1 MYKMKKNCFKNF
13 MSGQFIMKMILM
25 LVAVVTGGGMMAVAD
40 LVEPQIGDE
49 GVNPASKETVAAKE
63 PVDPNANDRL
73 SPGGNKDG
81 QELTGSQASSTQLR
95 EGGLLDKEWDSEIV
109 KFYPFKTPLL
119 SIVRRMAKTVNIKNW
134 SISHQ
139 RVGGET
145 LDGQVI
151 QKIETADTIEINS
164 TNFSGSIRPFYK
176 GTTVFASGVSGYAPG
191 SQTKTE
197 GTLMLYVIEANG
209 KKAVMQ
215 AVNGKPKVSG
225 DTRDNLDNMT
235 CPEIPVGTTFLAGAS
250 AASESQLT
258 ITPENFQPRE
268 KEVYVQKKLL
278 NIVFTDDYEKVKKEQ
293 PITVADLKTDAI
305 IKYNLRA
312 ERTYLLGCKSRFKA
326 ETGDGQIED
335 VYTSEGIINQLTNTY
350 SIGDTYT
357 LGDMIAISKLQFTEF
372 SENDR
377 CFAFCGK
384 NAIERLENI
393 KLEGSHQNDFINHN
407 EFDLTF
413 KRFKDTFGSIDFV
426 WTQTLDLMG
435 MSDFMVIFDPKASR
449 RYVKI
454 GKKEQTNDMSKGGGE
469 VRDAKRWIH
478 QEADSVALRGYN
490 SILVGPADKIAKI
503 ATESLGA
510 IISAKELPKTPSKGM
525 KVALTQDYTL
535 KGANSPTDD
544 VKYEAGTVLYYTGT
558 AWTLYA
564 GQDTAQ

>member
-1 MYKMKKNCFKNF
+1 MNYFSFQSVLKMV
-13 MSGQFIMKMILM
+13 LM
-25 LVAVVTGGGMMAVAD
+25 LLAVATGGGVLALAD
-40 LVEPQIGDE
+40 NVEPQIGNE
-49 GVNPASKETVAAKE
+49 GVEPASKETVVAKE
-63 PVDPNANDRL
+63 PVNPDTNDRL
-73 SPGGNKDG
+73 SPGGKKDG
-81 QELTGSQASSTQLR
+81 QDLTGSQASSTQLR

-109 KFYPFKTPLL
+109 KFYPFKTPIL

-134 SISHQ
+134 SVSHQ

-145 LDGQVI
+145 LDGQVT
-151 QKIETADTIEINS
+151 QKIVAGDTVEINS
-164 TNFSGSIRPFYK
+164 TNFSSSIRPFYK
-176 GTTVFASGVSGYAPG
+176 GTTVIVSGVPGYKEG
-191 SQTKTE
+191 SKTKTE

-215 AVNGKPKVSG
+215 AVNGIPKNEG
-225 DTRDNLDNMT
+225 DTRENLDNMT
-235 CPEIPVGTTFLAGAS
+235 CPEIPVGTTLLAAS
-250 AASESQLT
+250 SATSESQLT

-268 KEVYVQKKLL
+268 KSVYVQKKLL

-312 ERTYLLGCKSRFKA
+312 ERTYLMGIKSRFKA

-350 SIGDTYT
+350 AIGDEYT
-357 LGDMIAISKLQFTEF
+357 LSDLIAISKLQFTEF

-407 EFDLTF
+407 EFDLSF
-413 KRFKDTFGSIDFV
+413 KRFKDTFGSLDFI
-426 WTQTLDLMG
+426 WAQTLDLMG

-454 GKKEQTNDMSKGGGE
+454 GKREQTNDMSKGGGE

-490 SILVGPADKIAKI
+490 SILVGPASKINKI

-510 IISAKELPKTPSKGM
+510 IISAAKLPATPAKGM
-525 KVALTQDYTL
+525 KVALTKDYVNGET
-535 KGANSPTDD
+535 T
-544 VKYEAGTVLYYTGT
+544 YEAGTVYYYDGS
-558 AWTLYA
+558 AWSVYA
-564 GQDTAQ
+564 GQDVAA

>member
-1 MYKMKKNCFKNF
+1 MKKVMNYFSF
-13 MSGQFIMKMILM
+13 QSVLKMVLM
-25 LVAVVTGGGMMAVAD
+25 LLAVATGGGVLALAD
-40 LVEPQIGDE
+40 NVEPQIGNE
-49 GVNPASKETVAAKE
+49 GVEPASKETVEAKE
-63 PVDPNANDRL
+63 PVNPDTNDRL
-73 SPGGNKDG
+73 SPGDKKDG
-81 QELTGSQASSTQLR
+81 QDLTGSQASSTQLR

-109 KFYPFKTPLL
+109 KFYPFKTPIL
-119 SIVRRMAKTVNIKNW
+119 SIIRRMAKTVNIKNW
-134 SISHQ
+134 SVSHK

-145 LDGQVI
+145 LDGQVT
-151 QKIETADTIEINS
+151 QKIVAGDTVEINS

-176 GTTVFASGVSGYAPG
+176 GTTVFASGVPGYKEG
-191 SQTKTE
+191 SKTKTE

-215 AVNGKPKVSG
+215 AVNGIPKNEG
-225 DTRDNLDNMT
+225 DTRENLDNMT
-235 CPEIPVGTTFLAGAS
+235 CPEIPVGTTLLAASS

-268 KEVYVQKKLL
+268 KSVYVQKKLL

-312 ERTYLLGCKSRFKA
+312 ERTYLMGIKSRFKA

-350 SIGDTYT
+350 AIGDEYT
-357 LGDMIAISKLQFTEF
+357 LSDLIAISKLQFTEF

-393 KLEGSHQNDFINHN
+393 KLEGSHQNNFINHN
-407 EFDLTF
+407 EFDLSF
-413 KRFKDTFGSIDFV
+413 KRFKDTFGSLDFI
-426 WTQTLDLMG
+426 WAQTLDLMG

-454 GKKEQTNDMSKGGGE
+454 GKREQTNDMSKGGGE

-490 SILVGPADKIAKI
+490 SILVGPASKINKI

-510 IISAKELPKTPSKGM
+510 IISAAKLPATPAKGM
-525 KVALTQDYTL
+525 KVALTKDYVNGET
-535 KGANSPTDD
+535 T
-544 VKYEAGTVLYYTGT
+544 YEAGTVYYYDGS
-558 AWTLYA
+558 AWSVYA
-564 GQDTAQ
+564 GQDVAA

>member
-1 MYKMKKNCFKNF
+1 MNYFSFQSVLKMV
-13 MSGQFIMKMILM
+13 LM
-25 LVAVVTGGGMMAVAD
+25 LLAVATGGGVLALAD
-40 LVEPQIGDE
+40 NVEPQIGNE
-49 GVNPASKETVAAKE
+49 GVEPASKETVEAKE
-63 PVDPNANDRL
+63 PVNPDTNDRL
-73 SPGGNKDG
+73 SPGGKKDG
-81 QELTGSQASSTQLR
+81 QDLTGSQASSTQLR
-95 EGGLLDKEWDSEIV
+95 EGGLLEKEWDSEIV
-109 KFYPFKTPLL
+109 KFYPFKTPIL
-119 SIVRRMAKTVNIKNW
+119 SIVRQMAKTVNIKNW
-134 SISHQ
+134 SVSHQ

-145 LDGQVI
+145 LDGQVT
-151 QKIETADTIEINS
+151 QKIVAGDTVEINS

-176 GTTVFASGVSGYAPG
+176 GTTVIVSGVPGYKEG
-191 SQTKTE
+191 SKTKTE

-215 AVNGKPKVSG
+215 AVNGIPKNEG
-225 DTRDNLDNMT
+225 DTRENLDNMT
-235 CPEIPVGTTFLAGAS
+235 CPEIPVGTTLLAASS

-268 KEVYVQKKLL
+268 KSVYVQKKLL

-312 ERTYLLGCKSRFKA
+312 ERTYLMGIKSRFKA

-350 SIGDTYT
+350 AIGDEYT
-357 LGDMIAISKLQFTEF
+357 LSDLIAISKLQFTEF
-372 SENDR
+372 SENNR

-384 NAIERLENI
+384 NAIERLENV

-407 EFDLTF
+407 EFDLSF
-413 KRFKDTFGSIDFV
+413 KRFKDTFGSIDFI
-426 WTQTLDLMG
+426 WAQTLDLMG
-435 MSDFMVIFDPKASR
+435 LSDFMVIFDPKASR

-454 GKKEQTNDMSKGGGE
+454 GKREQTNDMSKGGGE

-490 SILVGPADKIAKI
+490 SILVGPASKINKI

-510 IISAKELPKTPSKGM
+510 IISAAKLPATPAKGM
-525 KVALTQDYTL
+525 KVALTKDYVN
-535 KGANSPTDD
+535 GATT
-544 VKYEAGTVLYYTGT
+544 YEAGTVYYYDGS
-558 AWTLYA
+558 AWSVYA
-564 GQDTAQ
+564 GQDVAS

>member
-1 MYKMKKNCFKNF
+1 MKKVMNYFSF
-13 MSGQFIMKMILM
+13 QSVLKMVLM
-25 LVAVVTGGGMMAVAD
+25 LLAVATGGGVLALAD
-40 LVEPQIGDE
+40 NVEPQIGNE
-49 GVNPASKETVAAKE
+49 GVEPASKETVKAKE
-63 PVDPNANDRL
+63 PVNPDTNDRL
-73 SPGGNKDG
+73 SPGDKKDG
-81 QELTGSQASSTQLR
+81 QDLTGSQASSTQLR

-109 KFYPFKTPLL
+109 KFYPFKTPIL

-134 SISHQ
+134 SVSHQ

-145 LDGQVI
+145 LDGQVT
-151 QKIETADTIEINS
+151 QKIVAGDTVEINS

-176 GTTVFASGVSGYAPG
+176 GTTVIVSGVPGYKEG
-191 SQTKTE
+191 SKTKTE

-215 AVNGKPKVSG
+215 AVNGIPKNEG
-225 DTRDNLDNMT
+225 DTRENLDNMT
-235 CPEIPVGTTFLAGAS
+235 CPEIPVGTTLLAASS

-268 KEVYVQKKLL
+268 KSVYVQKKLL

-312 ERTYLLGCKSRFKA
+312 ERTYLMGIKSRFKA

-350 SIGDTYT
+350 AIGDEYT
-357 LGDMIAISKLQFTEF
+357 LSDLIAISKLQFTEF

-407 EFDLTF
+407 EFDLSF
-413 KRFKDTFGSIDFV
+413 KRFKDTFGSLDFI
-426 WTQTLDLMG
+426 WAQTLDLMG

-454 GKKEQTNDMSKGGGE
+454 GKREQTNDMSKGGGE

-490 SILVGPADKIAKI
+490 SILVGPASKINKI

-510 IISAKELPKTPSKGM
+510 IISAAKLPATPAKGM
-525 KVALTQDYTL
+525 KVALTKDYVNGET
-535 KGANSPTDD
+535 T
-544 VKYEAGTVLYYTGT
+544 YEAGTVYYYDGS
-558 AWTLYA
+558 AWSVYA
-564 GQDTAQ
+564 GQDVAA

>member
-1 MYKMKKNCFKNF
+1 MNYFSFQSVLKMV
-13 MSGQFIMKMILM
+13 LM
-25 LVAVVTGGGMMAVAD
+25 LLAVATGGGVLALAGN
-40 LVEPQIGDE
+40 VEPQIGNE
-49 GVNPASKETVAAKE
+49 GVEPASKETVEAKE
-63 PVDPNANDRL
+63 PVNPEGNDRL
-73 SPGGNKDG
+73 SPGGKKDG
-81 QELTGSQASSTQLR
+81 QDLTGSQASSTQLR

-109 KFYPFKTPLL
+109 KFYPFKTPIL

-134 SISHQ
+134 SVSHQ

-145 LDGQVI
+145 LDGQVT
-151 QKIETADTIEINS
+151 QKIVAGDTVEINS

-176 GTTVFASGVSGYAPG
+176 GTTVIVSGVPGYKEG
-191 SQTKTE
+191 SKTKTE
-197 GTLMLYVIEANG
+197 GTLMLYVIESNG

-215 AVNGKPKVSG
+215 AVNGIPKNEG
-225 DTRDNLDNMT
+225 DTRENLDNMT
-235 CPEIPVGTTFLAGAS
+235 CPEIPVGTTLLAASS

-268 KEVYVQKKLL
+268 KSVYVQKKLL

-312 ERTYLLGCKSRFKA
+312 ERTYLMGIKSRFKA

-350 SIGDTYT
+350 AIGDEYT
-357 LGDMIAISKLQFTEF
+357 LSDLIAISKLQFTEF

-377 CFAFCGK
+377 CFVFCGK

-407 EFDLTF
+407 EFDLSF
-413 KRFKDTFGSIDFV
+413 KRFKDTFGSLDFI
-426 WTQTLDLMG
+426 WAQTLDLMG

-454 GKKEQTNDMSKGGGE
+454 GKREQTNDMSKGGGE

-490 SILVGPADKIAKI
+490 SILVGPASKINKI

-510 IISAKELPKTPSKGM
+510 IISAAELPATPTKGM
-525 KVALTQDYTL
+525 KVALTKDYT
-535 KGANSPTDD
+535 KGETT
-544 VKYEAGTVLYYTGT
+544 YEAGTVYYYDGS
-558 AWTLYA
+558 AWSVYA
-564 GQDTAQ
+564 GQDVAA

>member
-1 MYKMKKNCFKNF
+1 MKKVMNYF
-13 MSGQFIMKMILM
+13 SLQSVLKMVLM
-25 LVAVVTGGGMMAVAD
+25 LLAVVTGGGVLALAD
-40 LVEPQIGDE
+40 NVEPQIGNE
-49 GVNPASKETVAAKE
+49 GVEPASKETVKAKE
-63 PVDPNANDRL
+63 PVNPDTNDRL
-73 SPGGNKDG
+73 SPGGKKDG
-81 QELTGSQASSTQLR
+81 QDLTGSQASSTQLR
-95 EGGLLDKEWDSEIV
+95 EGGLLEKEWDSEIV
-109 KFYPFKTPLL
+109 KFYPFKTPIL
-119 SIVRRMAKTVNIKNW
+119 SIVRQMAKTVNIKNW
-134 SISHQ
+134 SVSHQ

-145 LDGQVI
+145 LDGQVT
-151 QKIETADTIEINS
+151 QKIVAGDTVEINS

-176 GTTVFASGVSGYAPG
+176 GTTVIVSGVPGYKEG
-191 SQTKTE
+191 SKTKTE
-197 GTLMLYVIEANG
+197 GTLMLYVIESNG

-215 AVNGKPKVSG
+215 AVNGMPKNEG
-225 DTRDNLDNMT
+225 DTRENLDNMT
-235 CPEIPVGTTFLAGAS
+235 CPEIPVGTTLLAASS

-268 KEVYVQKKLL
+268 KSVYVQKKLL

-312 ERTYLLGCKSRFKA
+312 ERTYLMGIKSRFKA

-350 SIGDTYT
+350 AIGDEYT
-357 LGDMIAISKLQFTEF
+357 LSDMIAISKLQFTEF
-372 SENDR
+372 SENNR

-407 EFDLTF
+407 EFDLSF
-413 KRFKDTFGSIDFV
+413 KRFKDTFGSIDFI
-426 WTQTLDLMG
+426 WAQTLDLMG
-435 MSDFMVIFDPKASR
+435 LSDFMVIFDPKASR

-454 GKKEQTNDMSKGGGE
+454 GKREQTNDMSKGGGE

-490 SILVGPADKIAKI
+490 SILVGPASKINKI

-510 IISAKELPKTPSKGM
+510 IISAAKLPATPAKGM
-525 KVALTQDYTL
+525 KVALTKDYVNGGT
-535 KGANSPTDD
+535 T
-544 VKYEAGTVLYYTGT
+544 YEAGTVYYYDGS
-558 AWTLYA
+558 AWSIYA
-564 GQDTAQ
+564 GQDVAA

>member
-40 LVEPQIGDE
+40 LVEPQIGNE

-63 PVDPNANDRL
+63 PVDPKANDRL

-81 QELTGSQASSTQLR
+81 QDLTGSQASSTQLR

-145 LDGQVI
+145 LDGQII

-350 SIGDTYT
+350 SIGNTYT

-535 KGANSPTDD
+535 KGSNSPTDD

>member
-1 MYKMKKNCFKNF
+1 MKKVMNYFSF
-13 MSGQFIMKMILM
+13 QSVLKMALM
-25 LVAVVTGGGMMAVAD
+25 LLAVATGGGVLALAD
-40 LVEPQIGDE
+40 NVEPQIGNE
-49 GVNPASKETVAAKE
+49 GVEPASKETVEAKE
-63 PVDPNANDRL
+63 PVNPDTNDRL
-73 SPGGNKDG
+73 SPGGKKDG
-81 QELTGSQASSTQLR
+81 QDLTGSQASSTQLR

-109 KFYPFKTPLL
+109 KFYPFKTPIL

-134 SISHQ
+134 SVSHQ

-145 LDGQVI
+145 LDGQVT
-151 QKIETADTIEINS
+151 QKIVAGDTVEINS

-176 GTTVFASGVSGYAPG
+176 GTTVIVSGVPGYKEG
-191 SQTKTE
+191 SKTKTE

-215 AVNGKPKVSG
+215 AVNGIPKNEG
-225 DTRDNLDNMT
+225 DTRENLDNMT
-235 CPEIPVGTTFLAGAS
+235 CPEIPVGTTLLAAS
-250 AASESQLT
+250 SATSESQLT

-268 KEVYVQKKLL
+268 KSVYVQKKLL

-312 ERTYLLGCKSRFKA
+312 ERTYLMGIKSRFKA

-350 SIGDTYT
+350 AIGDEYT
-357 LGDMIAISKLQFTEF
+357 LSDLIAISKLQFTEF

-407 EFDLTF
+407 EFDLSF
-413 KRFKDTFGSIDFV
+413 KRFKDTFGSLDFI
-426 WTQTLDLMG
+426 WAQTLDLMG

-454 GKKEQTNDMSKGGGE
+454 GKREQTNDMSKGGGE

-490 SILVGPADKIAKI
+490 SILVGPASKINKI

-510 IISAKELPKTPSKGM
+510 IISAAKLPATPAKGM
-525 KVALTQDYTL
+525 KVALTKDYVNGET
-535 KGANSPTDD
+535 T
-544 VKYEAGTVLYYTGT
+544 YEAGTVYYYDGS
-558 AWTLYA
+558 AWSVYA
-564 GQDTAQ
+564 GQDVAA

>member
-1 MYKMKKNCFKNF
+1 MKKVMNYFSF
-13 MSGQFIMKMILM
+13 QSVLKMVLM
-25 LVAVVTGGGMMAVAD
+25 LLAVATGGGVLALAD
-40 LVEPQIGDE
+40 NVEPQIGNE
-49 GVNPASKETVAAKE
+49 GVEPASKETVEAKE
-63 PVDPNANDRL
+63 PVNPDTNDRL
-73 SPGGNKDG
+73 SPGGKKDG
-81 QELTGSQASSTQLR
+81 QDLTGSQASSTQLR

-109 KFYPFKTPLL
+109 KFYPFKTPIL

-134 SISHQ
+134 SVSHQ

-145 LDGQVI
+145 LDGQVT
-151 QKIETADTIEINS
+151 QKIVAGDTVEINS

-176 GTTVFASGVSGYAPG
+176 GTTVIVSGVPGYKEG
-191 SQTKTE
+191 SKTKTE

-215 AVNGKPKVSG
+215 AVNGIPKNEG
-225 DTRDNLDNMT
+225 DTRENLDNMT
-235 CPEIPVGTTFLAGAS
+235 CPEIPVGTTLLAASS

-268 KEVYVQKKLL
+268 KSVYVQKKLL

-312 ERTYLLGCKSRFKA
+312 ERTYLMGIKSRFKA

-350 SIGDTYT
+350 AIGDEYT
-357 LGDMIAISKLQFTEF
+357 LSDLIAISKLQFTEF

-407 EFDLTF
+407 EFDLSF
-413 KRFKDTFGSIDFV
+413 KRFKDTFGSLDFI
-426 WTQTLDLMG
+426 WAQTLDLMG

-454 GKKEQTNDMSKGGGE
+454 GKREQTNDMSKGGGE

-490 SILVGPADKIAKI
+490 SILVGPASKINKI

-510 IISAKELPKTPSKGM
+510 IISAAKLPATPAEGM
-525 KVALTQDYTL
+525 KVALTKDYVNGET
-535 KGANSPTDD
+535 T
-544 VKYEAGTVLYYTGT
+544 YEAGTVYYYDGS
-558 AWTLYA
+558 AWSVYA
-564 GQDTAQ
+564 GQDVAA

>member
-1 MYKMKKNCFKNF
+1 MKKNCFKNF

-25 LVAVVTGGGMMAVAD
+25 LVAVVTGGGIMAAAD

-73 SPGGNKDG
+73 SPGGKKDG
-81 QELTGSQASSTQLR
+81 QDLTGSQASSTQLR

-145 LDGQVI
+145 LDGQTI

-176 GTTVFASGVSGYAPG
+176 GTTVFASGVPGYAAG

-426 WTQTLDLMG
+426 WTQTLDLLG

-503 ATESLGA
+503 ATESLNA

-535 KGANSPTDD
+535 KGTNSPDDD

>member
-1 MYKMKKNCFKNF
+1 MKKVINYFSDN
-13 MSGQFIMKMILM
+13 QFICKMILM
-25 LVAVVTGGGMMAVAD
+25 LLAVATGGGMLAMAD
-40 LVEPQIGDE
+40 NVEPQIGDE
-49 GVNPASKETVAAKE
+49 GVNPASKETVEAKE
-63 PVDPNANDRL
+63 PVDPAANDRL
-73 SPGGNKDG
+73 SPGGKKDG
-81 QELTGSQASSTQLR
+81 QDLTGSQASSTQLR
-95 EGGLLDKEWDSEIV
+95 EGGLLDKEWDTEIV
-109 KFYPFKTPLL
+109 KFYPYKTPLL

-134 SISHQ
+134 NVSHQ

-145 LDGQVI
+145 LDGQI
-151 QKIETADTIEINS
+151 TTKITSADTIEINS
-164 TNFSGSIRPFYK
+164 NNFSGSIRPFYK
-176 GTTVFASGVSGYAPG
+176 GTTVFASGVAGYAEG
-191 SQTKTE
+191 SQTKRE

-215 AVNGKPKVSG
+215 AVNGKPKNPG
-225 DTRDNLDNMT
+225 DTRINLDNMT
-235 CPEIPVGTTFLAGAS
+235 CPDIPVGTIFLAGAS

-312 ERTYLLGCKSRFKA
+312 ERTYLMGVKSRFKA

-335 VYTSEGIINQLTNTY
+335 VFTSEGIINQLTNTY
-350 SIGDTYT
+350 AIGDTYT
-357 LGDMIAISKLQFTEF
+357 LGDLIAISKLQFTEF

-413 KRFKDTFGSIDFV
+413 KRFKDTFGTIDFV

-435 MSDFMVIFDPKASR
+435 MSDFIVIFDPKASR

-454 GKKEQTNDMSKGGGE
+454 GKREQTNDMSKGGGE

-490 SILVGPADKIAKI
+490 SILVGPSAKISQI

-510 IISAKELPKTPSKGM
+510 IISSSTLPATPSKGM
-525 KVALTQDYTL
+525 KVALTKDYTL
-535 KGANSPTDD
+535 KGSNSPTDD
-544 VKYEAGTVLYYTGT
+544 VKYEAGTVLYYSGT
-558 AWTLYA
+558 AWTLYT

>member
-1 MYKMKKNCFKNF
+1 MKKVMNYFSF
-13 MSGQFIMKMILM
+13 QSVLKMVLM
-25 LVAVVTGGGMMAVAD
+25 LLAVATGGGVLALAD
-40 LVEPQIGDE
+40 NVEPQIGNE
-49 GVNPASKETVAAKE
+49 GVEPASKETVEAKE
-63 PVDPNANDRL
+63 PVNPDTNDRL
-73 SPGGNKDG
+73 SPGGKKDG
-81 QELTGSQASSTQLR
+81 QDLTGSQASSTQLR

-109 KFYPFKTPLL
+109 KFYPFKTPIL

-134 SISHQ
+134 SVSHQ

-145 LDGQVI
+145 LDGQVT
-151 QKIETADTIEINS
+151 QKIVAGDTVEINS

-176 GTTVFASGVSGYAPG
+176 GTTVIVSGVPGYKEG
-191 SQTKTE
+191 SKTKTE

-215 AVNGKPKVSG
+215 AVNGIPKNEG
-225 DTRDNLDNMT
+225 DTRENLDNMT
-235 CPEIPVGTTFLAGAS
+235 CPEIPVGTTLLAASS

-268 KEVYVQKKLL
+268 KSVYVQKKLL

-312 ERTYLLGCKSRFKA
+312 ERTYLMGIKSRFKA

-350 SIGDTYT
+350 AIGNEYT
-357 LGDMIAISKLQFTEF
+357 LSDLIAISKLQFTEF

-407 EFDLTF
+407 EFDLSF
-413 KRFKDTFGSIDFV
+413 KRFKDTFGSLDFI
-426 WTQTLDLMG
+426 WAQTLDLMG

-454 GKKEQTNDMSKGGGE
+454 GKREQTNDMSKGGGE

-490 SILVGPADKIAKI
+490 SILVGPAGKINKI

-510 IISAKELPKTPSKGM
+510 IISAAKLPATPAKGM
-525 KVALTQDYTL
+525 KVALTKDYVNGET
-535 KGANSPTDD
+535 T
-544 VKYEAGTVLYYTGT
+544 YEAGTVYYYDGSV
-558 AWTLYA
+558 WSVYA
-564 GQDTAQ
+564 GQDVAA

>member
-1 MYKMKKNCFKNF
+1 MNYFSFQSVLKMV
-13 MSGQFIMKMILM
+13 LM
-25 LVAVVTGGGMMAVAD
+25 LLAVATGGGVLALAD
-40 LVEPQIGDE
+40 NVEPQIGNE
-49 GVNPASKETVAAKE
+49 GVEPASKETVEAKE
-63 PVDPNANDRL
+63 PVNPDTNDRL
-73 SPGGNKDG
+73 SPGGKKDG
-81 QELTGSQASSTQLR
+81 QDLTGSQASSTQLR

-109 KFYPFKTPLL
+109 KFYPFKTPIL

-134 SISHQ
+134 SVSHQ

-145 LDGQVI
+145 LDGQVT
-151 QKIETADTIEINS
+151 QKIVAGDTVEINS

-176 GTTVFASGVSGYAPG
+176 GTTVIVSGVPGYKEG
-191 SQTKTE
+191 SKTKTE

-215 AVNGKPKVSG
+215 AVNGIPKNEG
-225 DTRDNLDNMT
+225 DTRENLDNMT
-235 CPEIPVGTTFLAGAS
+235 CPEIPVGTTLLAASS

-258 ITPENFQPRE
+258 ITPENFQPRG
-268 KEVYVQKKLL
+268 KSAYVQKKLL

-312 ERTYLLGCKSRFKA
+312 ERTYLMGIKSRFKA

-350 SIGDTYT
+350 AIGDEYT
-357 LGDMIAISKLQFTEF
+357 LSDLIAISKLQFTEF

-407 EFDLTF
+407 EFDLSF
-413 KRFKDTFGSIDFV
+413 KRFKDTFGSLDFI
-426 WTQTLDLMG
+426 WAQTLDLMG

-454 GKKEQTNDMSKGGGE
+454 GKREQTNDMSKGGGE

-490 SILVGPADKIAKI
+490 SILVGPASKINKI

-510 IISAKELPKTPSKGM
+510 IISAAELPATPAKGM
-525 KVALTQDYTL
+525 KVALTKDYVNGET
-535 KGANSPTDD
+535 T
-544 VKYEAGTVLYYTGT
+544 YEAGTVYYYDGS
-558 AWTLYA
+558 AWSVYA
-564 GQDTAQ
+564 GQDVAA

>member
-1 MYKMKKNCFKNF
+1 MKKVMNYFSF
-13 MSGQFIMKMILM
+13 QSVLKMVLM
-25 LVAVVTGGGMMAVAD
+25 LLAVVTGGGVLALAD
-40 LVEPQIGDE
+40 NVEPQIGNE
-49 GVNPASKETVAAKE
+49 GVEPASKETVDAKE
-63 PVDPNANDRL
+63 PVNPEGNDRL
-73 SPGGNKDG
+73 SPGGKKDG
-81 QELTGSQASSTQLR
+81 QDLTGSQASSTQLR

-109 KFYPFKTPLL
+109 KFYPFKTPIL

-134 SISHQ
+134 SVSHQ

-145 LDGQVI
+145 LDGQVT
-151 QKIETADTIEINS
+151 QKIVAGDTVEINS

-176 GTTVFASGVSGYAPG
+176 GTTVIVSGVAGYKEG
-191 SQTKTE
+191 SKTKTE
-197 GTLMLYVIEANG
+197 GTLMLYVIESNG

-215 AVNGKPKVSG
+215 AVNGIPKNEG
-225 DTRDNLDNMT
+225 DTRENLDNMT
-235 CPEIPVGTTFLAGAS
+235 CPEIPVGTTLLAASS

-268 KEVYVQKKLL
+268 KSVYVQKKLL

-312 ERTYLLGCKSRFKA
+312 ERTYLMGIKSRFKA

-350 SIGDTYT
+350 AIGDEYT
-357 LGDMIAISKLQFTEF
+357 LSDLIAISKLQFTEF

-407 EFDLTF
+407 EFDLSF
-413 KRFKDTFGSIDFV
+413 KRFKDTFGSLDFI
-426 WTQTLDLMG
+426 WAQTLDLMG

-454 GKKEQTNDMSKGGGE
+454 GKREQTNDMSKGGGE

-490 SILVGPADKIAKI
+490 SILVGPASKINKI

-510 IISAKELPKTPSKGM
+510 IISAAKLPDTPTKGM
-525 KVALTQDYTL
+525 KVALTKDYT
-535 KGANSPTDD
+535 KGETT
-544 VKYEAGTVLYYTGT
+544 YEAGTVYYYDGS
-558 AWTLYA
+558 AWSVYA
-564 GQDTAQ
+564 GQDVAA

>member
-1 MYKMKKNCFKNF
+1 MNYFSFQSVLKMV
-13 MSGQFIMKMILM
+13 LM
-25 LVAVVTGGGMMAVAD
+25 LLAVVTGGGVLALAD
-40 LVEPQIGDE
+40 NVEPQIGNE
-49 GVNPASKETVAAKE
+49 GVEPASKETVEAKE
-63 PVDPNANDRL
+63 PVNPEGNDRL
-73 SPGGNKDG
+73 SPGGKKDG
-81 QELTGSQASSTQLR
+81 QDLTGSQASSAQLR

-109 KFYPFKTPLL
+109 KFYPFKTPIL

-134 SISHQ
+134 YVSHQ

-145 LDGQVI
+145 LDGQVT
-151 QKIETADTIEINS
+151 QKIVAGDTVEINS

-176 GTTVFASGVSGYAPG
+176 GTTVIVSGVPGYKEG
-191 SQTKTE
+191 SKTKTE

-215 AVNGKPKVSG
+215 AVNGIPKNEG
-225 DTRDNLDNMT
+225 DTRENLDNMT
-235 CPEIPVGTTFLAGAS
+235 CPEIPVGTTLLAASS

-268 KEVYVQKKLL
+268 KSVYVQKKLL

-312 ERTYLLGCKSRFKA
+312 ERTYLMGIKSRFKA

-350 SIGDTYT
+350 AIGDEYT
-357 LGDMIAISKLQFTEF
+357 LSDLIAISKLQFTEF

-407 EFDLTF
+407 EFDLSF
-413 KRFKDTFGSIDFV
+413 KRFKDTFGSLDFI
-426 WTQTLDLMG
+426 WAQTLDLMG

-454 GKKEQTNDMSKGGGE
+454 GKREQTNDMSKGGGE

-490 SILVGPADKIAKI
+490 SILVGPASKINKI

-510 IISAKELPKTPSKGM
+510 IISAAKLPDTPTKGM
-525 KVALTQDYTL
+525 KVALTKDYT
-535 KGANSPTDD
+535 KGETT
-544 VKYEAGTVLYYTGT
+544 YEAGTVYYYDGS
-558 AWTLYA
+558 AWSVYA
-564 GQDTAQ
+564 GQDVAA

>member
-1 MYKMKKNCFKNF
+1 MKKVMNYFSF
-13 MSGQFIMKMILM
+13 QSVLKMVLM
-25 LVAVVTGGGMMAVAD
+25 LLAVVTGGGVLALAD
-40 LVEPQIGDE
+40 NVEPQIGNE
-49 GVNPASKETVAAKE
+49 GVEPASKETVEAKE
-63 PVDPNANDRL
+63 PVNPEGNDRL
-73 SPGGNKDG
+73 SPGGKKDG
-81 QELTGSQASSTQLR
+81 QDLTGSQASSTQLR

-109 KFYPFKTPLL
+109 KFYPFKTPIL

-134 SISHQ
+134 SVSHQ

-145 LDGQVI
+145 LDGQVT
-151 QKIETADTIEINS
+151 QKIAAGDTVEINS

-176 GTTVFASGVSGYAPG
+176 GTTVIVSGVAGYKEG
-191 SQTKTE
+191 SKTKTE

-215 AVNGKPKVSG
+215 AVNGIPKNEG
-225 DTRDNLDNMT
+225 DTRENLDNMT
-235 CPEIPVGTTFLAGAS
+235 CPEIPVGTTLLAASS

-268 KEVYVQKKLL
+268 KSVYVQKKLL

-312 ERTYLLGCKSRFKA
+312 ERTYLMGIKSRFKA

-350 SIGDTYT
+350 AIGDEYT
-357 LGDMIAISKLQFTEF
+357 LSDLIAISKLQFTEF

-407 EFDLTF
+407 EFDLSF
-413 KRFKDTFGSIDFV
+413 KRFKDTFGSLDFI
-426 WTQTLDLMG
+426 WAQTLDLMG

-454 GKKEQTNDMSKGGGE
+454 GKREQTNDMSKGGGE

-490 SILVGPADKIAKI
+490 SILVGPASKINKI

-510 IISAKELPKTPSKGM
+510 IISAAKLPDTPTKGM
-525 KVALTQDYTL
+525 KVALTKDYT
-535 KGANSPTDD
+535 KGETT
-544 VKYEAGTVLYYTGT
+544 YEAGTVYYYDGS
-558 AWTLYA
+558 AWSVYA
-564 GQDTAQ
+564 GQDVAA

>member
-1 MYKMKKNCFKNF
+1 MNYFSFQSVLKMV
-13 MSGQFIMKMILM
+13 LM
-25 LVAVVTGGGMMAVAD
+25 LLAVATGGGVLALAD
-40 LVEPQIGDE
+40 NVEPQIGNE
-49 GVNPASKETVAAKE
+49 GVEPASKETVDAKE
-63 PVDPNANDRL
+63 PVNPDTNDRL
-73 SPGGNKDG
+73 SPGGKKDG
-81 QELTGSQASSTQLR
+81 QDLTGSQASSTQLR

-109 KFYPFKTPLL
+109 KFYPFKTPIL

-134 SISHQ
+134 SVSHQ

-145 LDGQVI
+145 LDGQVT
-151 QKIETADTIEINS
+151 QKIVAGDTVEINS

-176 GTTVFASGVSGYAPG
+176 GTTVIVSGVPGYKEG
-191 SQTKTE
+191 SKTKTE

-215 AVNGKPKVSG
+215 AVNGIPKNEG
-225 DTRDNLDNMT
+225 DTRENLDNMT
-235 CPEIPVGTTFLAGAS
+235 CPEIPVGTTLLAASS

-268 KEVYVQKKLL
+268 KSVYVQKKLL

-312 ERTYLLGCKSRFKA
+312 ERTYLMGIKSRFKA

-350 SIGDTYT
+350 AIGDEYT
-357 LGDMIAISKLQFTEF
+357 LSDLIAISKLQFTEF

-407 EFDLTF
+407 EFDLSF
-413 KRFKDTFGSIDFV
+413 KRFKDTFGSLDFI
-426 WTQTLDLMG
+426 WAQTLDLMG

-454 GKKEQTNDMSKGGGE
+454 GKREQTNDMSKGGGE

-490 SILVGPADKIAKI
+490 SILVGPASKINKI

-510 IISAKELPKTPSKGM
+510 IISAAKLPATPAKGM
-525 KVALTQDYTL
+525 KVALTKDYVNGET
-535 KGANSPTDD
+535 T
-544 VKYEAGTVLYYTGT
+544 YEAGTVYYYDGS
-558 AWTLYA
+558 AWSVYA
-564 GQDTAQ
+564 GQDVAA

>member
-1 MYKMKKNCFKNF
+1 MKKNCFKNF

-63 PVDPNANDRL
+63 PVDPKANDRL
-73 SPGGNKDG
+73 SPGRNKDG
-81 QELTGSQASSTQLR
+81 QDLTGSQASSTQLR

-145 LDGQVI
+145 LDGQTI

-176 GTTVFASGVSGYAPG
+176 GTTVFASGVPGYAAG

-225 DTRDNLDNMT
+225 DSRDNLDNMT

-393 KLEGSHQNDFINHN
+393 KLEGNHQNDFINHN

-426 WTQTLDLMG
+426 WTQTLDLLG

-503 ATESLGA
+503 ATESLNA

-535 KGANSPTDD
+535 KGTNSPTDD

>member
-1 MYKMKKNCFKNF
+1 MKKVMNYFSF
-13 MSGQFIMKMILM
+13 QSVLKMVLM
-25 LVAVVTGGGMMAVAD
+25 LLAVATGGGVLALAD
-40 LVEPQIGDE
+40 NVEPQIGNE
-49 GVNPASKETVAAKE
+49 GVEPASKETVKAKE
-63 PVDPNANDRL
+63 PVNPEGNDRL
-73 SPGGNKDG
+73 SPGGKKDG
-81 QELTGSQASSTQLR
+81 QDLTGSQASSTQLR

-109 KFYPFKTPLL
+109 KFYPFKTPIL

-134 SISHQ
+134 SVSHQ

-145 LDGQVI
+145 LDGQVT
-151 QKIETADTIEINS
+151 QKIVAGDTVEINS

-176 GTTVFASGVSGYAPG
+176 GTTVIVSGVPGYKEG
-191 SQTKTE
+191 SKTKTE

-215 AVNGKPKVSG
+215 AVNGIPKNEG
-225 DTRDNLDNMT
+225 DTRENLDNMT
-235 CPEIPVGTTFLAGAS
+235 CPEIPVGTTLLAASS

-268 KEVYVQKKLL
+268 KSVYVQKKLL

-312 ERTYLLGCKSRFKA
+312 ERTYLMGIKSRFKA

-350 SIGDTYT
+350 AIGDEYT
-357 LGDMIAISKLQFTEF
+357 LSDLIAISKLQFTEF

-407 EFDLTF
+407 EFDLSF
-413 KRFKDTFGSIDFV
+413 KRFKDTFGSLDFI
-426 WTQTLDLMG
+426 WAQTLDLMG

-454 GKKEQTNDMSKGGGE
+454 GKREQTNDMSKGGGE

-490 SILVGPADKIAKI
+490 SILVGPASKINKI

-510 IISAKELPKTPSKGM
+510 IISAAELPATPAKGM
-525 KVALTQDYTL
+525 KVALTKDYVNGET
-535 KGANSPTDD
+535 T
-544 VKYEAGTVLYYTGT
+544 YEAGTVYYYDGS
-558 AWTLYA
+558 AWSVYA
-564 GQDTAQ
+564 GQDVAA

>member
-1 MYKMKKNCFKNF
+1 MV
-13 MSGQFIMKMILM
+13 LM
-25 LVAVVTGGGMMAVAD
+25 LLAVVTGGGVLALAD
-40 LVEPQIGDE
+40 NVEPQIGNE
-49 GVNPASKETVAAKE
+49 GVEPASKETVKAKE
-63 PVDPNANDRL
+63 PVNPDTNDRL
-73 SPGGNKDG
+73 SPGGKKDG
-81 QELTGSQASSTQLR
+81 QDLTGSQASSTQLR
-95 EGGLLDKEWDSEIV
+95 EGGLLEKEWDSEIV
-109 KFYPFKTPLL
+109 KFYPFKTPIL
-119 SIVRRMAKTVNIKNW
+119 SIVRQMAKTVNIKNW
-134 SISHQ
+134 SVSHQ

-145 LDGQVI
+145 LDGQVT
-151 QKIETADTIEINS
+151 QKIVAGDTVEINS

-176 GTTVFASGVSGYAPG
+176 GTTVIVSGVPGYKEG
-191 SQTKTE
+191 SKTKTE
-197 GTLMLYVIEANG
+197 GTLMLYVIESNG

-215 AVNGKPKVSG
+215 AVNGMPKNEG
-225 DTRDNLDNMT
+225 DTRENLDNMT
-235 CPEIPVGTTFLAGAS
+235 CPEIPVGTTLLAASS

-268 KEVYVQKKLL
+268 KSVYVQKKLL

-312 ERTYLLGCKSRFKA
+312 ERTYLMGIKSRFKA

-350 SIGDTYT
+350 AIGDEYT
-357 LGDMIAISKLQFTEF
+357 LSDMIAISKLQFTEF
-372 SENDR
+372 SENNR

-407 EFDLTF
+407 EFDLSF
-413 KRFKDTFGSIDFV
+413 KRFKDTFGSIDFI
-426 WTQTLDLMG
+426 WAQTLDLMG
-435 MSDFMVIFDPKASR
+435 LSDFMVIFDPKASR

-454 GKKEQTNDMSKGGGE
+454 GKREQTNDMSKGGGE

-490 SILVGPADKIAKI
+490 SILVGPASKINKI

-510 IISAKELPKTPSKGM
+510 IISAAKLPATPAKGM
-525 KVALTQDYTL
+525 KVALTKDYVNGGT
-535 KGANSPTDD
+535 T
-544 VKYEAGTVLYYTGT
+544 YEAGTVYYYDGS
-558 AWTLYA
+558 AWSIYA
-564 GQDTAQ
+564 GQDVAA

>member
-1 MYKMKKNCFKNF
+1 MKKVMNYFSF
-13 MSGQFIMKMILM
+13 QSVLKMVLM
-25 LVAVVTGGGMMAVAD
+25 LLAVATGGGVLALAD
-40 LVEPQIGDE
+40 NVEPQIGNE
-49 GVNPASKETVAAKE
+49 GVEPASKETVEAKE
-63 PVDPNANDRL
+63 PVNPDTNDRL
-73 SPGGNKDG
+73 SPGGKKDG
-81 QELTGSQASSTQLR
+81 QDLTGSQASSTQLR

-109 KFYPFKTPLL
+109 KFYPFKTPIL

-134 SISHQ
+134 SVSHQ

-145 LDGQVI
+145 LDGQVT
-151 QKIETADTIEINS
+151 QKIVAGDTVEINS

-176 GTTVFASGVSGYAPG
+176 GTTVFVSGVPGYKEG
-191 SQTKTE
+191 SKTKTE

-215 AVNGKPKVSG
+215 AVNGIPKNEG
-225 DTRDNLDNMT
+225 DTRENLDNMT
-235 CPEIPVGTTFLAGAS
+235 CPEIPVGTTLLAASS

-268 KEVYVQKKLL
+268 KSVYVQKKLL

-312 ERTYLLGCKSRFKA
+312 ERTYLMGIKSRFKA

-350 SIGDTYT
+350 AIGDEYT
-357 LGDMIAISKLQFTEF
+357 LSDLIAISKLQFTEF

-407 EFDLTF
+407 EFDLSF
-413 KRFKDTFGSIDFV
+413 KRFKDTFGSLDFI
-426 WTQTLDLMG
+426 WAQTLDLMG

-454 GKKEQTNDMSKGGGE
+454 GKREQTNDMSKGGGE

-490 SILVGPADKIAKI
+490 SILVGPASKINKI

-510 IISAKELPKTPSKGM
+510 IISAAELPATPAKGM
-525 KVALTQDYTL
+525 KVALTKDYVNGET
-535 KGANSPTDD
+535 T
-544 VKYEAGTVLYYTGT
+544 YEAGTVYYYDGS
-558 AWTLYA
+558 AWSVYA
-564 GQDTAQ
+564 GQDVAA

>member
-1 MYKMKKNCFKNF
+1 MKKVMNYFSF
-13 MSGQFIMKMILM
+13 QSVLKMVLM
-25 LVAVVTGGGMMAVAD
+25 LLAVATGGGVLALAD
-40 LVEPQIGDE
+40 NVEPQIGNE
-49 GVNPASKETVAAKE
+49 GVEPASKETVEAKE
-63 PVDPNANDRL
+63 PVNPDTNDRL
-73 SPGGNKDG
+73 SPGSKKDG
-81 QELTGSQASSTQLR
+81 QDLTGSQASSTQLR

-109 KFYPFKTPLL
+109 KFYPFKTPIL

-134 SISHQ
+134 SVSHQ

-145 LDGQVI
+145 LDGQVT
-151 QKIETADTIEINS
+151 QKIVAGDTVEINS

-176 GTTVFASGVSGYAPG
+176 GTTVIVSGVPGYKEG
-191 SQTKTE
+191 SKTKTE

-215 AVNGKPKVSG
+215 AVNGIPKNEG
-225 DTRDNLDNMT
+225 DTRENLDNMT
-235 CPEIPVGTTFLAGAS
+235 CPEIPVGTTLLAASS

-268 KEVYVQKKLL
+268 KSVYVQKKLL

-312 ERTYLLGCKSRFKA
+312 ERTYLMGIKSRFKA

-350 SIGDTYT
+350 AIGDEYT
-357 LGDMIAISKLQFTEF
+357 LSDLIAISKLQFTEF

-407 EFDLTF
+407 EFDLSF
-413 KRFKDTFGSIDFV
+413 KRFKDTFGSLDFI
-426 WTQTLDLMG
+426 WAQTLDLMG

-454 GKKEQTNDMSKGGGE
+454 GKREQTNDMSKGGGE

-490 SILVGPADKIAKI
+490 SILVGPASKINKI

-510 IISAKELPKTPSKGM
+510 IISAAELPATPAKGM
-525 KVALTQDYTL
+525 KVALTKDYVNGET
-535 KGANSPTDD
+535 T
-544 VKYEAGTVLYYTGT
+544 YEAGTVYYYDGS
-558 AWTLYA
+558 AWSVYA
-564 GQDTAQ
+564 GQDVAA

>member
-1 MYKMKKNCFKNF
+1 MKKVINYF
-13 MSGQFIMKMILM
+13 STQFICKMILM
-25 LVAVVTGGGMMAVAD
+25 ILAVVTGGGAMAMAD
-40 LVEPQIGDE
+40 LVEPQIGGE
-49 GVNPASKETVAAKE
+49 GPNPAGKETVAAKE
-63 PVDPNANDRL
+63 PVDPNASDRL

-81 QELTGSQASSTQLR
+81 QDLTGSQASSTQLR

-145 LDGQVI
+145 LDGQII

-176 GTTVFASGVSGYAPG
+176 GTTVFASGVSGYAAG

-312 ERTYLLGCKSRFKA
+312 ERTYLLGCKSRFKT

-525 KVALTQDYTL
+525 KVALTKDFTI
-535 KGANSPTDD
+535 KDTNSPTDD

-558 AWTLYA
+558 AWTLYT

>member
-1 MYKMKKNCFKNF
+1 MKKVMNYFSF
-13 MSGQFIMKMILM
+13 QSVLKMVLM
-25 LVAVVTGGGMMAVAD
+25 LLAVVTGGGILALAD
-40 LVEPQIGDE
+40 NVEPQIGNE
-49 GVNPASKETVAAKE
+49 GVEPASKETVEAKE
-63 PVDPNANDRL
+63 PVNPEGNDRL
-73 SPGGNKDG
+73 SPGGKKDG
-81 QELTGSQASSTQLR
+81 QDLTGSQASSTQLR

-109 KFYPFKTPLL
+109 KFYPFKTPIL

-134 SISHQ
+134 SVSHQ

-145 LDGQVI
+145 LDGQVT
-151 QKIETADTIEINS
+151 QKIVAGDTVEINS

-176 GTTVFASGVSGYAPG
+176 GTTVIVSGVAGYKEG
-191 SQTKTE
+191 SKTKTE

-215 AVNGKPKVSG
+215 AVNGIPKNEG
-225 DTRDNLDNMT
+225 DTRENLDNMT
-235 CPEIPVGTTFLAGAS
+235 CPEIPVGTTLLAASS

-268 KEVYVQKKLL
+268 KSVYVQKKLL

-312 ERTYLLGCKSRFKA
+312 ERTYLMGIKSRFKA

-335 VYTSEGIINQLTNTY
+335 IYTSEGIINQLTNTY
-350 SIGDTYT
+350 AIGDEYT
-357 LGDMIAISKLQFTEF
+357 LSDLIAISKLQFTEF

-407 EFDLTF
+407 EFDLSF
-413 KRFKDTFGSIDFV
+413 KRFKDTFGSLDFI
-426 WTQTLDLMG
+426 WAQTLDLMG

-454 GKKEQTNDMSKGGGE
+454 GKREQTNDMSKGGGE

-490 SILVGPADKIAKI
+490 SILVGPASKINKI

-510 IISAKELPKTPSKGM
+510 IISAAELPATPTKGM
-525 KVALTQDYTL
+525 KVALTKDYT
-535 KGANSPTDD
+535 KGETT
-544 VKYEAGTVLYYTGT
+544 YEAGTVYYYDGS
-558 AWTLYA
+558 AWSVYA
-564 GQDTAQ
+564 GQDVAA

>member
-1 MYKMKKNCFKNF
+1 MNYFSFQSVLKMV
-13 MSGQFIMKMILM
+13 LM
-25 LVAVVTGGGMMAVAD
+25 LLAVVTGGGILALAD
-40 LVEPQIGDE
+40 NVEPQIGNE
-49 GVNPASKETVAAKE
+49 GVEPASKETVEAKE
-63 PVDPNANDRL
+63 PVNPEGNDRL
-73 SPGGNKDG
+73 SPGGKKDG
-81 QELTGSQASSTQLR
+81 QDLTGSQASSTQLR

-109 KFYPFKTPLL
+109 KFYPFKTPIL

-134 SISHQ
+134 SVSHQ

-145 LDGQVI
+145 LDGQVT
-151 QKIETADTIEINS
+151 QKIVAGDTVEINS

-176 GTTVFASGVSGYAPG
+176 GTTVIASGVPGYKEG
-191 SQTKTE
+191 SKTKTE

-215 AVNGKPKVSG
+215 AVNGIPKNEG
-225 DTRDNLDNMT
+225 DTRENLDNMT
-235 CPEIPVGTTFLAGAS
+235 CPEIQVGTTLLAAAS

-268 KEVYVQKKLL
+268 KSVYVQKKLL

-312 ERTYLLGCKSRFKA
+312 ERTYLMGIKSRFKA

-350 SIGDTYT
+350 AIGDEYT
-357 LGDMIAISKLQFTEF
+357 LSDLIAISKLQFTEF

-407 EFDLTF
+407 EFDLSF
-413 KRFKDTFGSIDFV
+413 KRFKDTFGSLDFI
-426 WTQTLDLMG
+426 WAQTLDLMG

-454 GKKEQTNDMSKGGGE
+454 GKREQTNDMSKGGGE

-490 SILVGPADKIAKI
+490 SILVGPASKINKI

-510 IISAKELPKTPSKGM
+510 IISAAKLPDTPTKGM
-525 KVALTQDYTL
+525 KVALTKDYT
-535 KGANSPTDD
+535 KGETT
-544 VKYEAGTVLYYTGT
+544 YEAGTVYYYDGS
-558 AWTLYA
+558 AWSVYA
-564 GQDTAQ
+564 GQDVAA

>member
-1 MYKMKKNCFKNF
+1 MKKNCFKNF

-49 GVNPASKETVAAKE
+49 GVNPASKETVAEKE
-63 PVDPNANDRL
+63 PVDPKANDRL

-81 QELTGSQASSTQLR
+81 QDLTGSQASSTQLR

-145 LDGQVI
+145 LDGQTI

-176 GTTVFASGVSGYAPG
+176 GTTVFASGVPGYAAG

-225 DTRDNLDNMT
+225 DSRDNLDNMT

-426 WTQTLDLMG
+426 WTQTLDLLG

-503 ATESLGA
+503 ATESLNA

-535 KGANSPTDD
+535 KGSNSPTDD

>member
-1 MYKMKKNCFKNF
+1 MKKNCFKNF

-40 LVEPQIGDE
+40 LVEPQIGNE
-49 GVNPASKETVAAKE
+49 GVNPASKETVAKKE
-63 PVDPNANDRL
+63 PVDPNVNDRL
-73 SPGGNKDG
+73 SPGRKKDG
-81 QELTGSQASSTQLR
+81 QDLTGSQASSTQLR

-145 LDGQVI
+145 LDGQTI
-151 QKIETADTIEINS
+151 QIIEAADTIEINS

-176 GTTVFASGVSGYAPG
+176 GTTVFASGVPGYAAG

-225 DTRDNLDNMT
+225 DSRDNLDNMT

-357 LGDMIAISKLQFTEF
+357 LGDLIAISKLQFTEF

-393 KLEGSHQNDFINHN
+393 KLEGIHQNDFINHN

-426 WTQTLDLMG
+426 WTQTLDLLG

-503 ATESLGA
+503 ATESLNA
-510 IISAKELPKTPSKGM
+510 IISAKELPKAPSKGM
-525 KVALTQDYTL
+525 KVALTQDYTV
-535 KGANSPTDD
+535 KGANSPADD

>member
-1 MYKMKKNCFKNF
+1 MKKVMNYFSF
-13 MSGQFIMKMILM
+13 QSVLKMVLM
-25 LVAVVTGGGMMAVAD
+25 LLAVATGGGVLALAD
-40 LVEPQIGDE
+40 NVEPQIGNE
-49 GVNPASKETVAAKE
+49 GVEPASKETVEAKE
-63 PVDPNANDRL
+63 PVNPDTNDRL
-73 SPGGNKDG
+73 SPGGKKDG
-81 QELTGSQASSTQLR
+81 QDLTGSQASSTQLR

-109 KFYPFKTPLL
+109 KFYPFKTPIL

-134 SISHQ
+134 SVSHQ

-145 LDGQVI
+145 LDGQVT
-151 QKIETADTIEINS
+151 QKIVAGDTVEINS

-176 GTTVFASGVSGYAPG
+176 GTTVIVSGVPGYKEG
-191 SQTKTE
+191 SKTKTE

-215 AVNGKPKVSG
+215 AVNGIPKNEG
-225 DTRDNLDNMT
+225 DTRENLDNMT
-235 CPEIPVGTTFLAGAS
+235 CPEIPVGTTLLAASS

-268 KEVYVQKKLL
+268 KSVYVQKKLL

-312 ERTYLLGCKSRFKA
+312 ERTYLMGIKSRFKA

-350 SIGDTYT
+350 AIGDEYT
-357 LGDMIAISKLQFTEF
+357 LSDLIAISKLQFTEF

-407 EFDLTF
+407 EFDLSF
-413 KRFKDTFGSIDFV
+413 KRFKDIFGSLDFI
-426 WTQTLDLMG
+426 WAQTLDLMG

-454 GKKEQTNDMSKGGGE
+454 GKREQTNDMSKGGGE

-490 SILVGPADKIAKI
+490 SILVGPASKINKI

-510 IISAKELPKTPSKGM
+510 IISAAKLPATPAKGM
-525 KVALTQDYTL
+525 KVALTKDYVNGET
-535 KGANSPTDD
+535 T
-544 VKYEAGTVLYYTGT
+544 YEAGTVYYYDGS
-558 AWTLYA
+558 AWSVYA
-564 GQDTAQ
+564 GQDVAA

>member
-1 MYKMKKNCFKNF
+1 MYKMKKDFFKYF
-13 MSGQFIMKMILM
+13 SSAQFVFKMLLM
-25 LVAVVTGGGMMAVAD
+25 LLAVVTGGGMMAVAD
-40 LVEPQIGDE
+40 LVEPQIGNE
-49 GVNPASKETVAAKE
+49 GVNPADKETVAAKE

-73 SPGGNKDG
+73 SPGGKKDG
-81 QELTGSQASSTQLR
+81 QDLTGSQASSTQLR

-145 LDGQVI
+145 LDGQTI
-151 QKIETADTIEINS
+151 LKIESADTIEINS
-164 TNFSGSIRPFYK
+164 SNFSGSIRPFYK

-215 AVNGKPKVSG
+215 AVNGKPKVAG

-350 SIGDTYT
+350 AIGDTYT
-357 LGDMIAISKLQFTEF
+357 LGDLIAISKLQFTEF

-413 KRFKDTFGSIDFV
+413 KRFKDTFGSMDFV

-503 ATESLGA
+503 ATETLGT
-510 IISAKELPKTPSKGM
+510 IISSNELPKSPSKGM

-535 KGANSPTDD
+535 KGSNSPTDD

>member
-1 MYKMKKNCFKNF
+1 MKKVMNYFSF
-13 MSGQFIMKMILM
+13 QSVLKMVLM
-25 LVAVVTGGGMMAVAD
+25 LLAVVTGGGVLALAD
-40 LVEPQIGDE
+40 NVEPQIGNE
-49 GVNPASKETVAAKE
+49 GVEPASKETVVAKE
-63 PVDPNANDRL
+63 PVNPEGNDRL
-73 SPGGNKDG
+73 SPGGKKDG
-81 QELTGSQASSTQLR
+81 QDLTGSQASSTQLR

-109 KFYPFKTPLL
+109 KFYPFKTPIL

-134 SISHQ
+134 YVSHQ

-145 LDGQVI
+145 LDGQVT
-151 QKIETADTIEINS
+151 QKIVAGDTVEINS

-176 GTTVFASGVSGYAPG
+176 GTTVIVSGVPGYKEG
-191 SQTKTE
+191 SKTKTE

-215 AVNGKPKVSG
+215 AVNGIPKNEG
-225 DTRDNLDNMT
+225 DTRENLDNMT
-235 CPEIPVGTTFLAGAS
+235 CPEIPVGTTLLAASS

-268 KEVYVQKKLL
+268 KSVYVQKKLL

-312 ERTYLLGCKSRFKA
+312 ERTYLMGIKSRFKA

-350 SIGDTYT
+350 AIGDEYT
-357 LGDMIAISKLQFTEF
+357 LSDLIAISKLQFTEF

-407 EFDLTF
+407 EFDLSF
-413 KRFKDTFGSIDFV
+413 KRFKDTFGSLDFI
-426 WTQTLDLMG
+426 WAQTLDLMG

-454 GKKEQTNDMSKGGGE
+454 GKREQTNDMSKGGGE

-490 SILVGPADKIAKI
+490 SILVGPASKINKI

-510 IISAKELPKTPSKGM
+510 IISAAKLPDTPTKGM
-525 KVALTQDYTL
+525 KVALTKDYT
-535 KGANSPTDD
+535 KGETT
-544 VKYEAGTVLYYTGT
+544 YEAGTVYYYDGS
-558 AWTLYA
+558 AWSVYA
-564 GQDTAQ
+564 GQDVAA

>member
-1 MYKMKKNCFKNF
+1 MKKVMNYFSF
-13 MSGQFIMKMILM
+13 QSVLKMVLM
-25 LVAVVTGGGMMAVAD
+25 LLAVATGGGVLALAD
-40 LVEPQIGDE
+40 NVEPQIGNE
-49 GVNPASKETVAAKE
+49 GVEPASKETVEAKE
-63 PVDPNANDRL
+63 PVNPDTNDRL
-73 SPGGNKDG
+73 SPGSKKDG
-81 QELTGSQASSTQLR
+81 QDLTGSQASSTQLR

-109 KFYPFKTPLL
+109 KFYPFKTPIL

-134 SISHQ
+134 SVSHQ

-145 LDGQVI
+145 LDGQVT
-151 QKIETADTIEINS
+151 QKIVAGDTVEINS

-176 GTTVFASGVSGYAPG
+176 GTTVIVSGVPGYKEG
-191 SQTKTE
+191 SKTKTE

-215 AVNGKPKVSG
+215 AVNGIPKNEG
-225 DTRDNLDNMT
+225 DTRENLDNMT
-235 CPEIPVGTTFLAGAS
+235 CPEIPVGTTLLAAS
-250 AASESQLT
+250 SATSESQLT

-268 KEVYVQKKLL
+268 KSVYVQKKLL

-312 ERTYLLGCKSRFKA
+312 ERTYLMGIKSRFKA

-350 SIGDTYT
+350 AIGDEYT
-357 LGDMIAISKLQFTEF
+357 LSDLIAISKLQFTEF
-372 SENDR
+372 SENNR

-407 EFDLTF
+407 EFDLSF
-413 KRFKDTFGSIDFV
+413 KRFKDTFGSLDFI
-426 WTQTLDLMG
+426 WAQTLDLMG

-454 GKKEQTNDMSKGGGE
+454 GKREQTNDMSKGGGE

-490 SILVGPADKIAKI
+490 SILVGPASKINKI

-510 IISAKELPKTPSKGM
+510 IISAAKLPATPAKGM
-525 KVALTQDYTL
+525 KVALTKDYVNGET
-535 KGANSPTDD
+535 T
-544 VKYEAGTVLYYTGT
+544 YEAGTVYYYDGS
-558 AWTLYA
+558 AWSVYA
-564 GQDTAQ
+564 GQDVAA

>member
-1 MYKMKKNCFKNF
+1 MKKVMNYFSF
-13 MSGQFIMKMILM
+13 QSVLKMVLM
-25 LVAVVTGGGMMAVAD
+25 LLAVATGGGVLALAD
-40 LVEPQIGDE
+40 NVEPHIGNE
-49 GVNPASKETVAAKE
+49 GVEPASKETVEAKE
-63 PVDPNANDRL
+63 PVNPDTNDRL
-73 SPGGNKDG
+73 SPGGKKDG
-81 QELTGSQASSTQLR
+81 QDLAGSQASSTQLR

-109 KFYPFKTPLL
+109 KFYPFKTPIL

-134 SISHQ
+134 SVSHQ

-145 LDGQVI
+145 LDGQVT
-151 QKIETADTIEINS
+151 QKIVAGDTVEINS

-176 GTTVFASGVSGYAPG
+176 GTTVIVSGVPGYKEG
-191 SQTKTE
+191 SKTKTE

-215 AVNGKPKVSG
+215 AVNGIPKNEG
-225 DTRDNLDNMT
+225 DTRENLDNMT
-235 CPEIPVGTTFLAGAS
+235 CPEIPVGTTLLAASS

-268 KEVYVQKKLL
+268 KSVYVQKKLL

-312 ERTYLLGCKSRFKA
+312 ERTYLMGIKSRFKA

-350 SIGDTYT
+350 AIGDEYT
-357 LGDMIAISKLQFTEF
+357 LSDLIAISKLQFTEF

-407 EFDLTF
+407 EFDLSF
-413 KRFKDTFGSIDFV
+413 KRFKDTFGSLDFI
-426 WTQTLDLMG
+426 WAQTLDLMG

-454 GKKEQTNDMSKGGGE
+454 GKREQTNDMSKGGGE

-490 SILVGPADKIAKI
+490 SILVGPASKINKI

-510 IISAKELPKTPSKGM
+510 IISAAKLPATPAKGM
-525 KVALTQDYTL
+525 KVALTKDYVNGET
-535 KGANSPTDD
+535 T
-544 VKYEAGTVLYYTGT
+544 YEAGTVYYYDGS
-558 AWTLYA
+558 AWSVYA
-564 GQDTAQ
+564 GQDVAA

>member
-1 MYKMKKNCFKNF
+1 MKKVMNYFSF
-13 MSGQFIMKMILM
+13 QSVLKMVLM
-25 LVAVVTGGGMMAVAD
+25 LLAVATGGGVLALAD
-40 LVEPQIGDE
+40 NVEPQIGNE
-49 GVNPASKETVAAKE
+49 GVEPASKETVEAKE
-63 PVDPNANDRL
+63 PVNPEGNDRL
-73 SPGGNKDG
+73 SPGGKKDG
-81 QELTGSQASSTQLR
+81 QDLTGSQASSTQLR

-109 KFYPFKTPLL
+109 KFYPFKTPIL

-134 SISHQ
+134 SVSHQ

-145 LDGQVI
+145 LDGQVT
-151 QKIETADTIEINS
+151 QKIVAGDTVEINS

-176 GTTVFASGVSGYAPG
+176 GTTVIVSGVPGYKEG
-191 SQTKTE
+191 SKTKTE
-197 GTLMLYVIEANG
+197 GTLILYVIEANG

-215 AVNGKPKVSG
+215 AVNGIPKNEG
-225 DTRDNLDNMT
+225 DTRENLDNMT
-235 CPEIPVGTTFLAGAS
+235 CPEIPVGTTLLAASS

-268 KEVYVQKKLL
+268 KSVYVQKKLL

-312 ERTYLLGCKSRFKA
+312 ERTYLMGIKSRFKA

-350 SIGDTYT
+350 AIGDEYT
-357 LGDMIAISKLQFTEF
+357 LSDLIAISKLQFTEF

-407 EFDLTF
+407 EFDLSF
-413 KRFKDTFGSIDFV
+413 KRFKNTFGSLDFI
-426 WTQTLDLMG
+426 WAQTLDLMG

-454 GKKEQTNDMSKGGGE
+454 GKREQTNDMSKGGGE

-490 SILVGPADKIAKI
+490 SILVGPASKINKI

-510 IISAKELPKTPSKGM
+510 IISAAELPATPAKGM
-525 KVALTQDYTL
+525 KVALTKDYVNGET
-535 KGANSPTDD
+535 T
-544 VKYEAGTVLYYTGT
+544 YEAGTVYYYDGS
-558 AWTLYA
+558 AWSVYA
-564 GQDTAQ
+564 GQDVAA

>member
-1 MYKMKKNCFKNF
+1 MKKNCFKNF
-13 MSGQFIMKMILM
+13 MSGQFIMKIILM

-81 QELTGSQASSTQLR
+81 QDLTGSQASSTQLR

-145 LDGQVI
+145 LDGQTI

-357 LGDMIAISKLQFTEF
+357 LGDLIAISKLQFTEF

-426 WTQTLDLMG
+426 WTQTLDLLG

-535 KGANSPTDD
+535 KGTNSPTDD

>member
-1 MYKMKKNCFKNF
+1 MKKVMNYFSF
-13 MSGQFIMKMILM
+13 QSVLKMVLM
-25 LVAVVTGGGMMAVAD
+25 LLAVATGGGVLALAD
-40 LVEPQIGDE
+40 NVEPQIGNE
-49 GVNPASKETVAAKE
+49 GVEPASKETVEAKE
-63 PVDPNANDRL
+63 PVNPDTNDRL
-73 SPGGNKDG
+73 SPGGKKDG
-81 QELTGSQASSTQLR
+81 QDLTGSQASSTQLR

-109 KFYPFKTPLL
+109 KFYPFKTPIL
-119 SIVRRMAKTVNIKNW
+119 SIVLRMAKTVNIKNW
-134 SISHQ
+134 SVSHQ

-145 LDGQVI
+145 LDGQVT
-151 QKIETADTIEINS
+151 QKIVAGDTVEINS

-176 GTTVFASGVSGYAPG
+176 GTTVIVSGVPGYKEG
-191 SQTKTE
+191 SKTKTE

-215 AVNGKPKVSG
+215 AVNGIPKNEG
-225 DTRDNLDNMT
+225 DTRENLDNMT
-235 CPEIPVGTTFLAGAS
+235 CPEIPVGTTLLAASS

-268 KEVYVQKKLL
+268 KSVYVQKKLL

-312 ERTYLLGCKSRFKA
+312 ERTYLMGIKSRFKA

-350 SIGDTYT
+350 AIGDEYT
-357 LGDMIAISKLQFTEF
+357 LSDLIAISKLQFTEF

-407 EFDLTF
+407 EFDLSF
-413 KRFKDTFGSIDFV
+413 KRFKDTFGSLDFI
-426 WTQTLDLMG
+426 WAQTLVLMG

-454 GKKEQTNDMSKGGGE
+454 GKREQTNDMSKGGGE

-490 SILVGPADKIAKI
+490 SILVGPASKINKI

-510 IISAKELPKTPSKGM
+510 IISAAKLPATPAKGM
-525 KVALTQDYTL
+525 KVALTKDYVNGET
-535 KGANSPTDD
+535 T
-544 VKYEAGTVLYYTGT
+544 YEAGTVYYYDGS
-558 AWTLYA
+558 AWSVYA
-564 GQDTAQ
+564 GQDVAA

>member
-49 GVNPASKETVAAKE
+49 GVNPASKETVASKE
-63 PVDPNANDRL
+63 PVDPKANDRL
-73 SPGGNKDG
+73 SPGRNKDG
-81 QELTGSQASSTQLR
+81 QDLTGSQASSTQLR

-145 LDGQVI
+145 LDGQII

-350 SIGDTYT
+350 SIGNTYT

-503 ATESLGA
+503 VTESLGA

-535 KGANSPTDD
+535 KGTNSPTDD

>member
-1 MYKMKKNCFKNF
+1 MKKVMNYFSF
-13 MSGQFIMKMILM
+13 QSVLKMVLM
-25 LVAVVTGGGMMAVAD
+25 LLAVATGGGVLALAD
-40 LVEPQIGDE
+40 NVEPQIGNE
-49 GVNPASKETVAAKE
+49 GVEPASNETVEAKE
-63 PVDPNANDRL
+63 PVNPDTNDRL
-73 SPGGNKDG
+73 SPGDKKDG
-81 QELTGSQASSTQLR
+81 QDLTGSQASSTQLR

-109 KFYPFKTPLL
+109 KFYPFKTPIL

-134 SISHQ
+134 SVSHQ

-145 LDGQVI
+145 LDGQVT
-151 QKIETADTIEINS
+151 QKIVAGDTVEINS

-176 GTTVFASGVSGYAPG
+176 GTTVIVSGVPGYKEG
-191 SQTKTE
+191 SKTKTE

-215 AVNGKPKVSG
+215 AVNGIPKNDG
-225 DTRDNLDNMT
+225 DTRENLDNMT
-235 CPEIPVGTTFLAGAS
+235 CPEIPVGTTLLAASS

-268 KEVYVQKKLL
+268 KSVYVQKKLL
-278 NIVFTDDYEKVKKEQ
+278 NIVFTDDYEKVKKKQ

-312 ERTYLLGCKSRFKA
+312 ERTYLMGIKSRFKA

-350 SIGDTYT
+350 AIGDEYT
-357 LGDMIAISKLQFTEF
+357 LSDLIAISKLQFTEF

-407 EFDLTF
+407 EFDLSF
-413 KRFKDTFGSIDFV
+413 KRFKDTFGSLDFI
-426 WTQTLDLMG
+426 WAQTLDLMG

-454 GKKEQTNDMSKGGGE
+454 GKREQTNDMSKGGGE

-490 SILVGPADKIAKI
+490 SILVGPASKINKI

-510 IISAKELPKTPSKGM
+510 IISAAKLPATPTKGM
-525 KVALTQDYTL
+525 KVALTKDYVNGET
-535 KGANSPTDD
+535 T
-544 VKYEAGTVLYYTGT
+544 YEAGTVYYYDGS
-558 AWTLYA
+558 AWSVYA
-564 GQDTAQ
+564 GQDVAA